1 MYFCVIVIV
10 LCFFFSSRR
19 RHTRCA
25 LVTGV
30 QTCALPIY
38 RLAQVPRARSAERMA
53 DRDRAAIG
61 VDPIPR
67 QGAEIRVDASLGP
80 DPVITL
86 DGSNLRQHLG
96 GEGFVDL
103 PETYVVEPKAV
114 EIGTASCRASV
125 CQYV

>member
-1 MYFCVIVIV
+1 
-10 LCFFFSSRR
+10 
-19 RHTRCA
+19 
-25 LVTGV
+25 
-30 QTCALPIY
+30 
-38 RLAQVPRARSAERMA
+38 MA

-86 DGSNLRQHLG
+86 DGSNIRQHLG

-103 PETYVVEPKAV
+103 PETYVVETKAV
-114 EIGTASCRASV
+114 AHEQTRNRIGWGHQQSLNMLVNRCYLVVDQAQIGRSEESRVGTECVSTCRSRWPP
-125 CQYV
+125 YP

>member
-1 MYFCVIVIV
+1 
-10 LCFFFSSRR
+10 
-19 RHTRCA
+19 
-25 LVTGV
+25 
-30 QTCALPIY
+30 
-38 RLAQVPRARSAERMA
+38 MA

-86 DGSNLRQHLG
+86 DGSHIRQPLG

-103 PETYVVEPKAV
+103 PETYVLEPKALAH
-114 EIGTASCRASV
+114 EQTRNRIGWGHQQTPHLLFNPPYPVVDQAKPGRALRLAHNT
-125 CQYV
+125 